1 MGTAVISPRKIARY
15 RRDTG
20 LDIIAAY
27 APAHTHEKHLYLSD
41 GRMAW
46 LKLPNTVTIDDE
58 RWDASTM
65 DIYAVKNYLAAY
77 LEKASR
83 RLPKPAPSP

>member
-1 MGTAVISPRKIARY
+1 MRY

-27 APAHTHEKHLYLSD
+27 APAGTHEKNLYLAD

-46 LKLPNTVTIDDE
+46 LKLPNTVTMDDE
-58 RWDASTM
+58 RWDASNM
-65 DIYAVKNYLAAY
+65 ELSAAKGYLAAY
-77 LEKASR
+77 AAKVAR
-83 RLPKPAPSP
+83 CRPKPAPAP